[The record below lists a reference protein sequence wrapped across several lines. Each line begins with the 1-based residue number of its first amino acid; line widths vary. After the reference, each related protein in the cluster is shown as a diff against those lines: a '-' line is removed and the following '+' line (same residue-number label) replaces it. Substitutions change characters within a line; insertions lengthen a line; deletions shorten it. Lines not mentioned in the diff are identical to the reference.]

1 MIKSNKTGVP
11 VVLGDAPGDVMSWRQ
26 KFSCA
31 TTGFGFTLGK
41 FTTKFTTGFTR
52 MSVRRRRMD
61 FSGTTRRSEKV
72 GLCQRLTLHIASW

>member
-1 MIKSNKTGVP
+1 M
-11 VVLGDAPGDVMSWRQ
+11 VLGDAPGDVMSWRQ

-52 MSVRRRRMD
+52 MSVRRRRMN